1 MLIESQIVHSGV
13 CTDSATGAI
22 STPIYQTATFRHP
35 SLGQS
40 TGYDYS
46 RTKNPTRQSVEQA
59 IAALERGFAGFAFAT
74 GMAAISTVLMLF
86 QPGDHF
92 VVSEDCYGG
101 TYRVLDKIFSRMG
114 FQVTY
119 VDSSDTDALAAAVR
133 PNTRAFLVETPTNP
147 LMKVVDL
154 RNLVGLARM
163 NKLLTIVDNTFLT
176 PYLQRPLEL
185 GVDIVLHSGSKYLA
199 GHNDVVCG
207 LVVAREQELADKIA
221 FLQNALGSILGPQ
234 DSWLLLRGMK
244 TLALRMD
251 KHNSNAQKVAEWLSA
266 HPQVERVFYPG
277 LPEHPGHTIQAGQ
290 ADGHGGMISFQVK
303 LSGMAPKVLE
313 RVTMLRFAESLGG
326 VESLITFPAVQTHA
340 DIPADIRERIGI
352 NDRLLRLSVGVE
364 HPDDIIEDLSQALE

>member
-1 MLIESQIVHSGV
+1 M
-13 CTDSATGAI
+13 
-22 STPIYQTATFRHP
+22 
-35 SLGQS
+35 
-40 TGYDYS
+40 
-46 RTKNPTRQSVEQA
+46 
-59 IAALERGFAGFAFAT
+59 
-74 GMAAISTVLMLF
+74 
-86 QPGDHF
+86 
-92 VVSEDCYGG
+92 
-101 TYRVLDKIFSRMG
+101 LDKIFSRMG
-114 FQVTY
+114 FQVSY

-133 PNTRAFLVETPTNP
+133 PNTRALFVETPTNP

-185 GVDIVLHSGSKYLA
+185 GVDIVLHSGSKYLS

-234 DSWLLLRGMK
+234 DSWLLLRGIK

-251 KHNSNAQKVAEWLSA
+251 KHNSNAQKVAEWLLV
-266 HPQVERVFYPG
+266 HPKVEHVFYPG
-277 LPEHPGHTIQAGQ
+277 LPEHPGHAIQAGQ
-290 ADGHGGMISFQVK
+290 SDGHGGMISFQVK
-303 LSGMAPKVLE
+303 RAEIAPRVLE